1 MNALKKSNFMIQ
13 FGAENASKE
22 AFVLRVESNYF
33 GENLNKKK
41 EFFLKKLYSI
51 ERQINTIES

>member
-1 MNALKKSNFMIQ
+1 MIQ